1 MIHTSINYNNDPC
14 TYFTFKSF
22 LLLFSVGLEETLDII
37 KNADANSNCAIFA
50 PTLEKLLT
58 ILDARHLWGNYHP
71 AMGLKA
77 KIEKLDGANEGN
89 IVIIL
94 INITTLLFKKI
105 SFFDILIFDIFT

>member
-1 MIHTSINYNNDPC
+1 MILIIESLVW
-14 TYFTFKSF
+14 FTLSRF
-22 LLLFSVGLEETLDII
+22 LIDFRVGLEETLDII

-77 KIEKLDGANEGN
+77 KIEKLDGANEGR
-89 IVIIL
+89 
-94 INITTLLFKKI
+94 
-105 SFFDILIFDIFT
+105 

>member
-1 MIHTSINYNNDPC
+1 M
-14 TYFTFKSF
+14 
-22 LLLFSVGLEETLDII
+22 LLFSVGLEETLDII

-94 INITTLLFKKI
+94 INITILSFYSKKYLF
-105 SFFDILIFDIFT
+105 STYLYLIFLHNQSYENNWEKLNLKKKDH